1 MNSGEAKL
9 FLGILVVAIVLAAVA
24 IYPAMVAA
32 RNEPQG
38 PVVIRDPIKAKVT
51 RADLFPDGS
60 WYKGSPRAP
69 YLLVEV
75 ADYQCPLCAA
85 SVEEVK
91 KILAKHATKL
101 CYVFH
106 GIQISRAHLNAPMMA
121 QAAEAAGLQ
130 GKFWPMHERLFKS
143 QRLFTGLPEVDA
155 VDAVNKLARE
165 EGLDMMRFGADFQ
178 GDRAVKG
185 QERSAKIAAQADVQ
199 TTPTFFIVPP
209 KGPTLKLQSLRE
221 LIAWFDKAGNL
232 K

>member
-1 MNSGEAKL
+1 MNSGETKL

-38 PVVIRDPIKAKVT
+38 PVVIVDPKKAKVT
-51 RADLFPDGS
+51 RADLFPKGS
-60 WYKGSPRAP
+60 WFRGNPKAP
-69 YLLVEV
+69 HMLVEF
-75 ADYQCPLCAA
+75 ADYQCPLCAT

-91 KILAKHATKL
+91 KILSKQGDRF

-106 GIQISRAHLNAPMMA
+106 GIQINRAHLNAPMMA

-130 GKFWPMHERLFKS
+130 GKFWPMHEMLFKS

-155 VDAVNKLARE
+155 VDTVNKLARDV
-165 EGLDMMRFGADFQ
+165 GLDMMRFGADFQ

-185 QERSAKIAAQADVQ
+185 QERSGKIAVQADVQ

-221 LIAWFDKAGNL
+221 LIAWFDKPGNL